1 MFAAVYHGRLECK
14 DPSWN
19 LYTGKDIPA
28 QPYDAKLIS
37 LIDDDKDR
45 TVSQNTETESK
56 KVRYILLLSHD
67 RRNDRWMEKAS
78 LKKRSTVECRV

>member
-1 MFAAVYHGRLECK
+1 MFAAVYRSRLECK

-19 LYTGKDIPA
+19 LYTRRDIPA

-45 TVSQNTETESK
+45 TVSQNAETESK
-56 KVRYILLLSHD
+56 KIRYILVLHVSHD
-67 RRNDRWMEKAS
+67 RRNDR
-78 LKKRSTVECRV
+78 